1 MQPDRSTIAFY
12 DANAEAF
19 FQRSV
24 AAEMAEGYAEFTAL
38 LPPGGR
44 VLDAGCGSGRD
55 SLAFHRLGFQVT
67 ATEAS
72 ASLTNLARAHTGLPV
87 EVLTFDQI
95 AWREVFDGVWACA
108 SLLHVPRA
116 DLPTAVGRLADAL
129 VPGGVLWMSF
139 KYGTEEREVAGRRF
153 TDLDEAGAARLIAE
167 VPSLTLL
174 SHRFSGD
181 VRPDHTGEPWLSVT
195 CRRVSARTRSVC

>member
-72 ASLTNLARAHTGLPV
+72 ASLTNLARAHT
-87 EVLTFDQI
+87 
-95 AWREVFDGVWACA
+95 A

-116 DLPTAVGRLADAL
+116 DLPAAVGRLADAL